1 MRPAPEA
8 ARVLSAQ
15 AELPFQVLIP
25 AYLPVKFDRNQAHV
39 IVDKTGPGGE
49 AMIELSYPDR
59 QGGTLVLREW
69 LAEEQA
75 AARQIWE
82 TWCCCGAQ
90 AACNM
95 LEASLQLGRL
105 RVTAQLSS
113 AGLLSWDQKRSVLQT
128 LRPATNGQTYTSLDK
143 VPVTGTLPPA
153 VKVPINADGVQAL
166 TLVVTPE
173 GYLPPHFAVRRG
185 VPVRLVFR
193 QLGDV
198 GCGDELIF
206 TWGKGQSADL
216 KLDSAGDAQELSFT
230 PNQTGDFQFH
240 CPHYLYQGVM
250 TVLD

>member
-1 MRPAPEA
+1 
-8 ARVLSAQ
+8 
-15 AELPFQVLIP
+15 VLIP
-25 AYLPVKFDRNQAHV
+25 AYLPIKFDRNQAHV

-49 AMIELSYPDR
+49 AMIELSYPAR

-69 LAEEQA
+69 LAQEQA
-75 AARQIWE
+75 AARQTWQ

-95 LEASLQLGRL
+95 LAASLQLGRL

-113 AGLLSWDQKRSVLQT
+113 AGLLSWDQKRYVLQT

-153 VKVPINADGVQAL
+153 VKIPINADGVQTL

-173 GYLPPHFAVRRG
+173 GYVPPHFAVSKG

-206 TWGKGQSADL
+206 TWGKEQSADL
-216 KLDSAGDAQELSFT
+216 KLDSAGDTQELSFT
-230 PNQTGDFQFH
+230 PNQTGDFPFH
-240 CPHYLYQGVM
+240 CPHYFYQGVL
-250 TVLD
+250 TVHD